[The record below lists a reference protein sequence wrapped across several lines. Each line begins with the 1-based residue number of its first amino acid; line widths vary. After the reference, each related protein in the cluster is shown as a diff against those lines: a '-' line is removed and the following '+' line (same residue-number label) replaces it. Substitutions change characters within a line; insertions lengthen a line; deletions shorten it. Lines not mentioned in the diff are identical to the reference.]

1 MPSLG
6 FCVIRRS
13 QVQWYCTMKVNVV
26 GKKLS
31 VADRAYS
38 AGFLDAD
45 GAIMATIEHH
55 KEKKFRFRVRVTL
68 KITQRERKI
77 LDWFLTSF
85 GVGYI
90 RKNRTTFDWIM
101 RDQQIVYLVL
111 KRMIPY
117 LKVKRKQ
124 ADIAQ
129 DILTANIK
137 TKDDLIAVAR
147 LADALSRFNVRSQ
160 NRRKNFAAMIQD
172 SFSSND

>member
-1 MPSLG
+1 M
-6 FCVIRRS
+6 
-13 QVQWYCTMKVNVV
+13 MKVNAV

-31 VADRAYS
+31 VADRAYI

-68 KITQRERKI
+68 KITQHKRDI
-77 LDWFLTSF
+77 LDWFFASF

-90 RKNRTTFDWIM
+90 RKNRTTFDWIV

-111 KRMIPY
+111 RRIIPY

-129 DILTANIK
+129 SILTANIG
-137 TKDDLIAVAR
+137 TKDDLIAVAQ
-147 LADALSRFNVRSQ
+147 LADALSRLNVRSQ
-160 NRRKNFAAMIQD
+160 NRRKNFVAMIQD
-172 SFSSND
+172 NFSSND